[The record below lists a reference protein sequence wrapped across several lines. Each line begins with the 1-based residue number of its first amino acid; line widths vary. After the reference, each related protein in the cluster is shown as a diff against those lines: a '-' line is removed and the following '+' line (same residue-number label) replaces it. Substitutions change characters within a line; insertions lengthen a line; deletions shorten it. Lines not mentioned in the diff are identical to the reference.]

1 MRTRQ
6 SQHFAPSGKRK
17 FGGQFAVIIATELI
31 SAETPIVVSQIDG
44 IPVPVAAYIWTAVGS
59 AARRRFARSICSPIT
74 SAAIPRNYPA
84 HLIDLLFSRQ
94 AEKKAVWRCASHR
107 NPKMLPL
114 VDSG

>member
-1 MRTRQ
+1 MESRLRRDPGNRSCLASRYRVDSLLGWRTSERALETFLGAHFGLRWQ
-6 SQHFAPSGKRK
+6 SQRDAALLAA
-17 FGGQFAVIIATELI
+17 FG
-31 SAETPIVVSQIDG
+31 
-44 IPVPVAAYIWTAVGS
+44 
-59 AARRRFARSICSPIT
+59 SPIT